1 MRIGSCR
8 MNDEIRAL
16 LVRSRE
22 DVGLAEISRQ
32 GVGCLEKLSVKSSVS
47 SIKGKHLLRG
57 YLSVPLQVSYDHN
70 VVKSVSYNERQK
82 KGNSLN

>member
-1 MRIGSCR
+1 

-32 GVGCLEKLSVKSSVS
+32 GVGCLEKLSVKSNRLFRAS
-47 SIKGKHLLRG
+47 
-57 YLSVPLQVSYDHN
+57 
-70 VVKSVSYNERQK
+70 
-82 KGNSLN
+82 KGNTCFGAT